1 MNTKNLLYFLKTFRN
16 SQNYELNCFLVFKN
30 FKMYCNYVLLDS
42 KWTQWIAS
50 QELFD
55 RRREGRL
62 WWWGCH
68 VCMQGAHQDW
78 LWLQNAHFTILVPI
92 WLQGMALTAVPAV
105 NGENVTDDWWETSC
119 EWLPSAWTWWHGPWH
134 PGGQPHDGAILTLM
148 MQQLRMTRHVTRS
161 SRDTSQRYRG
171 TDPDTIEGPG

>member
-42 KWTQWIAS
+42 KWTQWISS

-55 RRREGRL
+55 RGREGRL
-62 WWWGCH
+62 WGCH

-105 NGENVTDDWWETSC
+105 NGENVTDDCERLLASGSRVPGHDDTGLDIPVVSPMMGQYWLWWCSS
-119 EWLPSAWTWWHGPWH
+119 WGWRA
-134 PGGQPHDGAILTLM
+134 M
-148 MQQLRMTRHVTRS
+148 
-161 SRDTSQRYRG
+161 SRDPLVTHHSVTEELTPVQ
-171 TDPDTIEGPG
+171 